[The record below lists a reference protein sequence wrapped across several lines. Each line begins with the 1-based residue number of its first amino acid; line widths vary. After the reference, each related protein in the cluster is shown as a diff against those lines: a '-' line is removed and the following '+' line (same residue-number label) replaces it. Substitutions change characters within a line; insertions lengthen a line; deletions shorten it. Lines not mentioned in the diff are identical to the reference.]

1 MLGNE
6 LSATVARDAIG
17 HLETL
22 FGEPGVHGAQ
32 QAAEAVAPLIDQPE
46 IVAIRCAALAREVL
60 SAIA

>member
-1 MLGNE
+1 MLANKI
-6 LSATVARDAIG
+6 SAAVARDAIG

-22 FGEPGVHGAQ
+22 FGEPGGPGAQ
-32 QAAEAVAPLIDQPE
+32 QAAEAVAPLVEAPE